1 MSAGS
6 DEPYSFVWPS
16 AVTVMPL
23 RFTVS
28 VCWTDVAAE
37 KDELPAWLAVIVAEP
52 ALRTV
57 AVLPEMLTTVGSE
70 LT

>member
-1 MSAGS
+1 
-6 DEPYSFVWPS
+6 
-16 AVTVMPL
+16 MPL

-28 VCWTDVAAE
+28 VCGTDVAAE

-52 ALRTV
+52 ALRSVT
-57 AVLPEMLTTVGSE
+57 VLPEMLATVGSE